1 MFMTQKISENNYF
14 DERKEL
20 KILLIRTIQDSTL

>member
-1 MFMTQKISENNYF
+1 MFMTQKISEINYF

-20 KILLIRTIQDSTL
+20 KNLLIRRIQDSML